1 MDDDI
6 MTRIRPVSII
16 LEKLQV
22 TVIMPLPSSHFRVD
36 MVVLEAFD
44 VPHGTGNSTNCAG
57 FYRDGDGKAFVL
69 LADLCEAL
77 LIWYPDIL
85 MYRNIDQR
93 KDRDLKKSPKR
104 KV

>member
-1 MDDDI
+1 
-6 MTRIRPVSII
+6 
-16 LEKLQV
+16 
-22 TVIMPLPSSHFRVD
+22 

-77 LIWYPDIL
+77 LIWYPDVSK
-85 MYRNIDQR
+85 YRPTHR
-93 KDRDLKKSPKR
+93 PRFEKSSKR

>member
-1 MDDDI
+1 
-6 MTRIRPVSII
+6 
-16 LEKLQV
+16 
-22 TVIMPLPSSHFRVD
+22 MPLPSSHFRVD

-77 LIWYPDIL
+77 LIW
-85 MYRNIDQR
+85 
-93 KDRDLKKSPKR
+93 
-104 KV
+104 

>member
-6 MTRIRPVSII
+6 MRISRFSIYHF
-16 LEKLQV
+16 LEKLL

-93 KDRDLKKSPKR
+93 TDRDLKKSPKR
-104 KV
+104 MV